1 MKLFTGVSHFI
12 NFLLIFCNADGGVCR
27 CNGGDDAGSHGVSVR
42 EIVVRIPFGIQP
54 GCLLVPWVVGEKLLH
69 NCLSFC
75 DLVGPLCGLVHLHCG
90 PEHLLF
96 DLFGLRCGLAVRLDV
111 ERLLNPLVCLL
122 RPLGDL
128 SRLPDDP

>member
-27 CNGGDDAGSHGVSVR
+27 CNGGDDAGSHGVSV
-42 EIVVRIPFGIQP
+42 
-54 GCLLVPWVVGEKLLH
+54 
-69 NCLSFC
+69 
-75 DLVGPLCGLVHLHCG
+75 CG

-96 DLFGLRCGLAVRLDV
+96 DLCGLRCGLAVRLDV
-111 ERLLNPLVCLL
+111 ERLSHPLVCLL

>member
-12 NFLLIFCNADGGVCR
+12 NILLIFCNADGGVCR
-27 CNGGDDAGSHGVSVR
+27 CNGGDDAGSHGVSV
-42 EIVVRIPFGIQP
+42 
-54 GCLLVPWVVGEKLLH
+54 
-69 NCLSFC
+69 
-75 DLVGPLCGLVHLHCG
+75 CG

-96 DLFGLRCGLAVRLDV
+96 DLCGLRCGLAVRLDV
-111 ERLLNPLVCLL
+111 ERLSHPLFCLL